1 MATDVAGRWLTTK
14 EAAALLR
21 VHPKHMYRLLK
32 QGLPASRVGG
42 QWRFQSAELA
52 SWSRGGRRAGN
63 EEKQI
68 ATQGLPG
75 FLGTDDDVAVDL
87 LLSLLHRDRAP
98 LLGRVS
104 RNRRTPLEP
113 LLDGSVLAV
122 AVLGDLPDP
131 PSIAL
136 ARIHLAH
143 VQLGLAACPGGPVP
157 SLALLSTKRLRLASW
172 TSGSDPRSI
181 LEGVLEREG
190 IDPVR
195 VHSRALEFLSH
206 ADAIAAVVARRADLA
221 WTSAAWADRFA
232 LPFLPLA
239 SRSLALVA
247 RADSLGNPSL
257 IRCWQVL
264 QSEAFREAIRSLPGY
279 DAEGS
284 GEIRY
289 LSGAGDS
296 FPVARKP
303 LLRASPHSQPDAA
316 RTRPPIR
323 CAIVTR
329 GHGQDASPR
338 ILRLVRAL
346 VARGIGVC
354 GCVQLPHKTQGKLAG
369 YDLTRIGKA
378 GTHALARR
386 SASSREGFAAFRFDN
401 EAFTTARAWIEKE
414 RSDARVCVIDSWGA
428 LESKGTGHFDA
439 IASALRTRE
448 HGLVLASA
456 RRDVL
461 PDILRRLDVPE
472 RAVLR
477 LDLPCDARAEKR
489 FLDAIVRVAGG

>member
-42 QWRFQSAELA
+42 QWRFQAAELA
-52 SWSRGGRRAGN
+52 SWSRGGRGRAGN

-75 FLGTDDDVAVDL
+75 FLAADDDLAVDL

-104 RNRRTPLEP
+104 RNRRVPLEP

-122 AVLGDLPDP
+122 AVLGDLPEP
-131 PSIAL
+131 PSIPL

-143 VQLGLAACPGGPVP
+143 VQLGLAACPGGPAP
-157 SLALLSTKRLRLASW
+157 SLALLSTKRQRLASW

-195 VHSRALEFLSH
+195 VHSRALEVLSH
-206 ADAIAAVVARRADLA
+206 ADTIAAVVARRADLA
-221 WTSAAWADRFA
+221 WTSAAWADRFS

-247 RADSLGNPSL
+247 RADSLGNPCL

-296 FPVARKP
+296 FQSAPKP
-303 LLRASPHSQPDAA
+303 PQRAAPRTQPAASPS
-316 RTRPPIR
+316 RPPIR

-329 GHGQDASPR
+329 GHGQDASSR

-346 VARGIGVC
+346 VAR
-354 GCVQLPHKTQGKLAG
+354 
-369 YDLTRIGKA
+369 
-378 GTHALARR
+378 
-386 SASSREGFAAFRFDN
+386 
-401 EAFTTARAWIEKE
+401 
-414 RSDARVCVIDSWGA
+414 
-428 LESKGTGHFDA
+428 
-439 IASALRTRE
+439 
-448 HGLVLASA
+448 
-456 RRDVL
+456 
-461 PDILRRLDVPE
+461 
-472 RAVLR
+472 
-477 LDLPCDARAEKR
+477 
-489 FLDAIVRVAGG
+489 